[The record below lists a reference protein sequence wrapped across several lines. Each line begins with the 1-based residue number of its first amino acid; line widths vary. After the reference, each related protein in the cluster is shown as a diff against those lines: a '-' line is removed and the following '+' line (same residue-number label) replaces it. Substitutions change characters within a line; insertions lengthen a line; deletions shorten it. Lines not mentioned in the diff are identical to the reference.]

1 MDWLQYI
8 CILIKIDLIT
18 QRRWAWRS
26 VEENTMNLWNL
37 FYWLGMNNG

>member
-8 CILIKIDLIT
+8 CILIRIDLIM

-37 FYWLGMNNG
+37 FYWLGMNNA